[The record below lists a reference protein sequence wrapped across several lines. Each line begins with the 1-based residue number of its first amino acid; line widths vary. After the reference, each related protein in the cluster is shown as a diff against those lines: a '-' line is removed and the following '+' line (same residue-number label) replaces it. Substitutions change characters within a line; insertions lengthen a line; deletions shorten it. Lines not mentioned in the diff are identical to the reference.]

1 MRKGLIRNTED
12 RVDNF
17 MDNKN
22 DLDLSMN
29 QSLANKFE
37 RLYKEEK
44 SKRQSAESEL
54 SLIKGIGNNSPEMKA
69 LKKELGEVKGDNK
82 QLANQVEDQKIV
94 SRKHQEINGKLQVE
108 LTESKK
114 KECKCNTKTS
124 TSS

>member
-44 SKRQSAESEL
+44 SRRQFAE
-54 SLIKGIGNNSPEMKA
+54 
-69 LKKELGEVKGDNK
+69 KELQEVKDDNK
-82 QLANQVEDQKIV
+82 KLSIQ
-94 SRKHQEINGKLQVE
+94 INDMIAKLRDAQF
-108 LTESKK
+108 
-114 KECKCNTKTS
+114 
-124 TSS
+124 

>member
-44 SKRQSAESEL
+44 SRRQFAEKELQEVEDDNKKL
-54 SLIKGIGNNSPEMKA
+54 SLQISDMINK
-69 LKKELGEVKGDNK
+69 LKDA
-82 QLANQVEDQKIV
+82 QF
-94 SRKHQEINGKLQVE
+94 
-108 LTESKK
+108 
-114 KECKCNTKTS
+114 
-124 TSS
+124 

>member
-44 SKRQSAESEL
+44 SRRQFAE
-54 SLIKGIGNNSPEMKA
+54 
-69 LKKELGEVKGDNK
+69 KELQEVKDDNK
-82 QLANQVEDQKIV
+82 KLSIQ
-94 SRKHQEINGKLQVE
+94 INDMIAKL
-108 LTESKK
+108 KDAHF
-114 KECKCNTKTS
+114 
-124 TSS
+124 

>member
-44 SKRQSAESEL
+44 SRRQFAE
-54 SLIKGIGNNSPEMKA
+54 
-69 LKKELGEVKGDNK
+69 KELQEVKDDNK
-82 QLANQVEDQKIV
+82 KLSIQ
-94 SRKHQEINGKLQVE
+94 INDMIAKLRDAHF
-108 LTESKK
+108 
-114 KECKCNTKTS
+114 
-124 TSS
+124 

>member
-44 SKRQSAESEL
+44 SRRQFAEKELQEVKDDNKKL
-54 SLIKGIGNNSPEMKA
+54 SLQISDMINK
-69 LKKELGEVKGDNK
+69 LKDA
-82 QLANQVEDQKIV
+82 QF
-94 SRKHQEINGKLQVE
+94 
-108 LTESKK
+108 
-114 KECKCNTKTS
+114 
-124 TSS
+124 

>member
-44 SKRQSAESEL
+44 SRRQFAEKELQEVKDDNKKL
-54 SLIKGIGNNSPEMKA
+54 SLQISDMI
-69 LKKELGEVKGDNK
+69 NK
-82 QLANQVEDQKIV
+82 LRDAQF
-94 SRKHQEINGKLQVE
+94 
-108 LTESKK
+108 
-114 KECKCNTKTS
+114 
-124 TSS
+124 

>member
-1 MRKGLIRNTED
+1 MRKGLIRNIEN
-12 RVDNF
+12 RADNF

-54 SLIKGIGNNSPEMKA
+54 SLIKGIGQNSPEQQS
-69 LKKELGEVKGDNK
+69 LQKELQQVKDDNK
-82 QLANQVEDQKIV
+82 KLSIQ
-94 SRKHQEINGKLQVE
+94 INDMIAKLRDAHF
-108 LTESKK
+108 
-114 KECKCNTKTS
+114 
-124 TSS
+124 